1 MSGGALC
8 YQSSMPK
15 IESRPCPACGSTEAE
30 LVGESDGF
38 QIAGC
43 RSCRTLFTARLPE
56 SGESLDYD
64 DYYHEGNLEVPA
76 FVRKRLDETVAAFDG
91 ERQTGRWL
99 DVGCGAGTLME
110 AVRDRG
116 WAVVGTE
123 VSASAA
129 EAVRAK
135 GLDVRA
141 GELSALGLDDGA
153 FDVVSMV
160 EVVEHV
166 PDPRGL
172 LAQVR
177 PLLRPGGILYVTT
190 PHGRGVSARLLR
202 TGWSIV
208 APPEHLQLF
217 SLRGL
222 RAALEAAGFEVASA
236 RTQAVNPSELLAA
249 LKRGRAPVEASQRV
263 ESGYRLN
270 EALSSSSRGAALKS
284 AANAVL
290 SATRL
295 GDSIRLVATN
305 PRGAGT
311 PRA

>member
-1 MSGGALC
+1 
-8 YQSSMPK
+8 MPK
-15 IESRPCPACGSTEAE
+15 TQSRPCPACGSTQAE

-38 QIAGC
+38 DMAAC

-56 SGESLDYD
+56 SAELLDYD

-76 FVRKRLDETVAAFDG
+76 FVRKRLGETVAAFDG
-91 ERQTGRWL
+91 NKQTGRWL

-116 WAVVGTE
+116 WDVVGTE

-135 GLDVRA
+135 GFDVRA
-141 GELSALGLDDGA
+141 GELSELGLEDGA

-166 PDPRGL
+166 PDPGGL
-172 LAQVR
+172 LAEAR
-177 PLLRPGGILYVTT
+177 PLLRPGGVLYITT
-190 PHGRGVSARLLR
+190 PHGRGISARLLR
-202 TGWSIV
+202 TSWSIV

-222 RAALEAAGFEVASA
+222 RAALEAAGFQVDSA
-236 RTQAVNPSELLAA
+236 KTQAVNPSELLAA
-249 LKRGRAPVEASQRV
+249 LKRNRAPVDATSRV
-263 ESGYRLN
+263 ESGYKLN
-270 EALSSSSRGAALKS
+270 EALSSSTRGAALKS

-295 GDSIRLVATN
+295 GDSIRLVATS
-305 PRGAGT
+305 

>member
-1 MSGGALC
+1 
-8 YQSSMPK
+8 MPRS
-15 IESRPCPACGSTEAE
+15 ESRPCPACGATDAE
-30 LVGESDGF
+30 RVGASDGF
-38 QIAGC
+38 EMAGC

-76 FVRKRLDETVAAFDG
+76 FVRTRLDQTVAAFDG
-91 ERQTGRWL
+91 YRQTGRWL

-116 WAVVGTE
+116 WEVIGTE

-135 GLDVRA
+135 GFDVRA
-141 GELSALGLDDGA
+141 GELSQLGLDFGA

-166 PDPRGL
+166 PEPRAL
-172 LAQVR
+172 LAEVR
-177 PLLRPGGILYVTT
+177 PLLRPGGALYITT
-190 PHGRGVSARLLR
+190 PHGRGISARLLR
-202 TGWSIV
+202 TNWSIV

-222 RAALEAAGFEVASA
+222 RAALEAAGFEADSA
-236 RTQAVNPSELLAA
+236 RTQAVNPAELMAA
-249 LKRGRAPVEASQRV
+249 LRRNRGPVDATTRV
-263 ESGYRLN
+263 ESGYKLN
-270 EALSSSSRGAALKS
+270 EALSTSSRGAAVKS
-284 AANAVL
+284 AANAL
-290 SATRL
+290 LAASRL
-295 GDSIRLVATN
+295 GDSIRLVA
-305 PRGAGT
+305 R
-311 PRA
+311 RC